1 MPIRLFLCCFFALPS
16 AVFADAGDGQFMGYE
31 LGTKYPA
38 SPQESEVTTTG
49 NLLITAGSPTK
60 PADIDHVSLIAT
72 PESRTIGYI
81 IAASWFASERDARD
95 FGTRYVELLR
105 AIYPAWN
112 FGQEKMDEN
121 FDIVEVNL
129 NQAPHNIKLSLARD
143 ERDGRSM
150 WRISMALGWD
160 RESAEWNAWQDQAA
174 AEHIATRA
182 SEHGKLMENSDIRG
196 L

>member
-1 MPIRLFLCCFFALPS
+1 MPIRLFLCCLFALPS
-16 AVFADAGDGQFMGYE
+16 VVFADAGDGQFMGYE
-31 LGTKYPA
+31 LGTKYPT
-38 SPQESEVTTTG
+38 SSQEAGVTTTG
-49 NLLITAGSPTK
+49 NLLITAESPTK
-60 PADIDHVSLIAT
+60 PADIDQVSLVAT

-81 IAASWFASERDARD
+81 IAASWFMSEREARD
-95 FGTRYVELLR
+95 FGIRYVELLR
-105 AIYPAWN
+105 AIYPAWA

-129 NQAPHNIKLSLARD
+129 NQTPHNIKLSLARD

-160 RESAEWNAWQDQAA
+160 KESRKWEAWQDQAA
-174 AEHIATRA
+174 AEHAATGA
-182 SEHGKLMENSDIRG
+182 LKHEVLIENSDIRG

>member
-1 MPIRLFLCCFFALPS
+1 LLCCFFALPA

-31 LGTKYPA
+31 LGTEYPA
-38 SPQESEVTTTG
+38 SSQEAGLTTTG
-49 NLLITAGSPTK
+49 NLLITAESPTK
-60 PADIDHVSLIAT
+60 PADIDQVSLIAT

-129 NQAPHNIKLSLARD
+129 TQTPHNIKLSLARD

-160 RESAEWNAWQDQAA
+160 RESPEWEAWEKQAA
-174 AEHIATRA
+174 AEHVATRA
-182 SEHGKLMENSDIRG
+182 AEHDKLMENSDIRG